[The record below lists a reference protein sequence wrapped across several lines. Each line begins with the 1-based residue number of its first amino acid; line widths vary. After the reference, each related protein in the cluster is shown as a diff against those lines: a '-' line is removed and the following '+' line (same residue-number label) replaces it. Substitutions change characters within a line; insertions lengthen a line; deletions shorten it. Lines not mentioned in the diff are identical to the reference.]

1 MTLSERIRK
10 LQEAV
15 RASDADLFVL
25 MPGASLTWLTR
36 HHFDSHERVFLLFV
50 PGEGDPCVVL
60 PALEADNW
68 GHSVPGVDVLFPWDD
83 KDGPDGAIGEACARF
98 ASASAVAIEPLGMRY
113 MEYAKLAGCLG
124 DVRWVDGGPMI
135 TALRGRKDDEEAA
148 NIRRAATIAE
158 AALGETLGLVRVGS
172 TEREIA
178 AQLTS
183 RMLAKG
189 GEGISFG
196 PIVLGGPKSA
206 LPHGVPDERPL
217 GAGEFLLI
225 DFGTSFNGYHCDIT
239 RTFVVGAQP
248 SDRMRD
254 VYEAVR
260 AGNEAGCA
268 ACRPG
273 VTAHEVHM
281 AAQGPLVDARFDEFY
296 THRTGHG
303 MGLDIHEPPSIM
315 EGNHE
320 TLEPGVVFTVEPGLY
335 LEGWGGVRIEDDIRI
350 TADGAEILTSFDKQ
364 LRVIGGGEG

>member
-1 MTLSERIRK
+1 MSDRIEK

-15 RASDADLFVL
+15 QASEADLFVL

-36 HHFDSHERVFLLFV
+36 HSFDSHERIFLLFV
-50 PGEGDPCVVL
+50 PAEGEPCVVL
-60 PALEADNW
+60 PALEEDNW
-68 GHSVPGVDVLFPWDD
+68 RHSVPGVERIFGWED
-83 KDGPDGAIGEACARF
+83 KDGPDAAIDAACSRYEGV
-98 ASASAVAIEPLGMRY
+98 SAVAIEPLGIRY
-113 MEYAKLAGCLG
+113 MEYAKLADRFTG
-124 DVRWVDGGPMI
+124 VRWVDGGATI
-135 TALRGRKDDEEAA
+135 TTLRGRKDDEEAA
-148 NIRRAATIAE
+148 NIRRAARIAE
-158 AALGETLGLVRVGS
+158 EALEETLALVEVGS

-178 AQLTS
+178 AALTS

-206 LPHGVPDERPL
+206 LPHGVPDDRPL

-225 DFGTSFNGYHCDIT
+225 DFGTSYGGYHCDIT
-239 RTFVVGAQP
+239 RTFVVGADP
-248 SDRMRD
+248 TDRMRA

-273 VTAHEVHM
+273 ATAHEVHM
-281 AAQGPLVDARFDEFY
+281 AAQAPLQKPEFEEFY

-303 MGLDIHEPPSIM
+303 MGLEIHEPPSIM

-320 TLEPGVVFTVEPGLY
+320 SLEPGVVFTVEPGLY
-335 LEGWGGVRIEDDIRI
+335 LEGWGGVRIEDDVRI
-350 TADGAEILTSFDKQ
+350 VDDGAEILTSFDKA
-364 LRVIGGGEG
+364 LRVIGTGAGE

>member
-1 MTLSERIRK
+1 MSDRIAR

-15 RASDADLFVL
+15 RASEAELFVL

-36 HHFDSHERVFLLFV
+36 HGFDAHERVFLLFV

-60 PALEADNW
+60 PALEGDNW
-68 GHSVPGVDVLFPWDD
+68 QHAVPEVDALLPWEDT
-83 KDGPDGAIGEACARF
+83 DGPEGAIADACRRF
-98 ASASAVAIEPLGMRY
+98 DGVEAVAIEPLGMRY
-113 MEYAKLAGCLG
+113 MEYAKLAERLPE
-124 DVRWVDGGPMI
+124 VRWVDGGPLM
-135 TALRGRKDDEEAA
+135 ARLRGRKDDEEAA
-148 NIRRAATIAE
+148 NIRRAAGIAE
-158 AALGETLGLVRVGS
+158 AALEETLQLVRPGS

-206 LPHGVPDERPL
+206 LPHGVPDERPVA
-217 GAGEFLLI
+217 AGEFLLI
-225 DFGTSFNGYHCDIT
+225 DFGTSFGGYHCDIT
-239 RTFVVGAQP
+239 RTFVVGEP
-248 SDRMRD
+248 PTDRMRE

-273 VTAHEVHM
+273 ATAHEVHM
-281 AAQGPLVDARFDEFY
+281 AAQGPLDKPEFEEFY

-320 TLEPGVVFTVEPGLY
+320 RLEPGVVFTVEPGLY

-350 TADGAEILTSFDKQ
+350 TDDGAEILTSFDKQ
-364 LRVIGGGEG
+364 LRIVGREEPR